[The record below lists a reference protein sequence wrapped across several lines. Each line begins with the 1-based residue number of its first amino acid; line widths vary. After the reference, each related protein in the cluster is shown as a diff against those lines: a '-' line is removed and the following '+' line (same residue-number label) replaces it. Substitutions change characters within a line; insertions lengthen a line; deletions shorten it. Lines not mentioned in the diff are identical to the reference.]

1 MTDAHRQAYAMLGG
15 AGGPIETKLG
25 KAIISL
31 IEPALGREHEYNRWY
46 EDDHAYISAFALPWV
61 FAGKRWVATRR
72 LRELRT
78 SASNAVAHPIDQG
91 CYLAAYWLIDGRYED
106 FLAFARP
113 LVTERLVPEGRMK
126 PPRTHVF
133 TNDHEYLG
141 AVYRDPTGPRDI
153 HALSY
158 PYAGLALQVIDAPS
172 AEARPALERWLR
184 EEHLPSVL
192 AGSPA
197 AMTLV
202 LAATPPIRPKP
213 GIDWYERRL
222 TLMTFLECEPAGIW
236 ADLFA
241 TQDARIAAS
250 GLGEVELAAPF
261 LPTLPGTDR
270 YVDELR

>member
-1 MTDAHRQAYAMLGG
+1 MTEEERTAYALVGRS
-15 AGGPIETKLG
+15 GPIETRLD

-31 IEPALGREHEYNRWY
+31 IEPAPGQEHDYNRWY
-46 EDDHAYISAFALPWV
+46 EDDHAYISAFAIPWV

-72 LRELRT
+72 LRDLRS
-78 SASNAVAHPIDQG
+78 SASNAVAASPDLG
-91 CYLAAYWLIDGRYED
+91 CYLAAYWLIAGRYED

-126 PPRTHVF
+126 PPRSHIF
-133 TNDHEYLG
+133 TNDQDYLG
-141 AVYRDPTGPRDI
+141 AVYRDAKGPRDI

-172 AEARPALERWLR
+172 VEGRQALVHWLQ
-184 EEHLPSVL
+184 EEHLPGVL

-197 AMTLV
+197 AMTLIF
-202 LAATPPIRPKP
+202 AATAPVKPKP
-213 GIDWYERRL
+213 GIDWYARRL
-222 TLMTFLECEPAGIW
+222 TLMTFLECEPEGVW
-236 ADLFA
+236 GDLFEP
-241 TQDARIAAS
+241 QDAVIAAS
-250 GLGEVELAAPF
+250 GLGQVELSSPF

>member
-1 MTDAHRQAYAMLGG
+1 MTEEERAAYALVGRS
-15 AGGPIETKLG
+15 GPIETRLD

-31 IEPALGREHEYNRWY
+31 IEPAPGQEQDYNRWY

-72 LRELRT
+72 LREMRT
-78 SASNAVAHPIDQG
+78 SASNAVTDTVDLG

-126 PPRTHVF
+126 PPRTHIF
-133 TNDHEYLG
+133 TNDQDYLG
-141 AVYRDPTGPRDI
+141 AVYRDERGPRDI

-158 PYAGLALQVIDAPS
+158 PYAGLALQVVDAPS

-184 EEHLPSVL
+184 EDHLPQVL

-197 AMTLV
+197 AMTLIF
-202 LAATPPIRPKP
+202 AATPPVRPKA
-213 GIDWYERRL
+213 GIDWYDRRL
-222 TLMTFLECEPAGIW
+222 TLMTFLETEPDGIW
-236 ADLFA
+236 ADLF
-241 TQDARIAAS
+241 TPQDARIAES
-250 GLGEVELAAPF
+250 GLGKVELSSPF

>member
-1 MTDAHRQAYAMLGG
+1 MTDAHREAYAMLG
-15 AGGPIETKLG
+15 AAGPIDTRLG

-31 IEPALGREHEYNRWY
+31 IEPAPGREHEYNRWY

-72 LRELRT
+72 LRNLRS
-78 SASNAVAHPIDQG
+78 SASNAVADPIDQG

-106 FLAFARP
+106 FLAFVRP

-133 TNDHEYLG
+133 TNDQDYLG
-141 AVYRDPTGPRDI
+141 AIYRDSAGPRDI

-158 PYAGLALQVIDAPS
+158 PYAGLAFQVIDAPS
-172 AEARPALERWLR
+172 AEGRAELLSWLR
-184 EEHLPSVL
+184 DEHLPAVL

-197 AMTLV
+197 AMTLIF
-202 LAATPPIRPKP
+202 AAAPPMRPKP
-213 GIDWYERRL
+213 GIDWYWRRL
-222 TLMTFLECEPAGIW
+222 TLMTFLECEPGPVW

-241 TQDARIAAS
+241 AQDARIAAS
-250 GLGEVELAAPF
+250 GLGLVELASPF

-270 YVDELR
+270 YVAELH